1 MFPLFV
7 NLRSGYLSIYQTSFE
22 NMDESSLQVRMTRDY
37 VIDDTNIIASS
48 QLKSSGVRRVSMVKE
63 EIEEVD
69 QNERAIHES
78 PLPVQVMLPN

>member
-1 MFPLFV
+1 
-7 NLRSGYLSIYQTSFE
+7 
-22 NMDESSLQVRMTRDY
+22 MDESSLQFRMTRDY

-69 QNERAIHES
+69 
-78 PLPVQVMLPN
+78 